1 MMMKVKM
8 ISKLTDG
15 ADLNQMLKALR
26 SKFFNIDRD
35 SGAGTVIVTHIGSKT
50 EVLRAI
56 QKEGRTWI
64 VSHAG
69 NLFQAPVKPVTAAD
83 MFD

>member
-1 MMMKVKM
+1 MMKVKM

-26 SKFFNIDRD
+26 GKFFIIDRD
-35 SGAGTVIVTHIGSKT
+35 SGAGTVIVTHTGSKT

-64 VSHAG
+64 VRHAD
-69 NLFQAPVKPVTAAD
+69 NLFEQPVKPVSFAD
-83 MFD
+83 VFE